1 MLCDR
6 MPTMEGK
13 QTISISTGTMLRV
26 LGIAAAAWALW
37 QLSSLVLL
45 LLAAIV
51 IASAA
56 EPGVEFF
63 LSKKFP
69 RPLAVVSVYAGVL
82 GVLAAIVWFFIP
94 PILAE
99 TSAVLAILPQYLSQ
113 AQSLG
118 LPFLQGAGQTS
129 IFDSILSLQDAFVDT
144 GTGVLS
150 FISSLFGGAFYF
162 LLTVV
167 VSIYFSLQETGID
180 DFLRLVTPTKNRDY
194 VLGLWK
200 RSQKKIGLWMQGQL
214 LLSVIITV
222 LLYLGLA
229 LLGVPYA
236 LLLAIFAGIMELIPV
251 FGSFVAAVPGL
262 LAVLATGDLTLVG
275 AVALLYLVV
284 NQFQAH
290 LIYPL
295 VVKKIV
301 GVPPI
306 LVIIALLAGGQL
318 AGLPGVLLAV
328 PIAACIQEFVND
340 LQKGKIAAAL

>member
-1 MLCDR
+1 
-6 MPTMEGK
+6 MPSMEGK
-13 QTISISTGTMLRV
+13 QTISISTGTMIRV
-26 LGIAAAAWALW
+26 LVVGAGAFALW
-37 QLSSLVLL
+37 QLSNLVLL
-45 LLAAIV
+45 LLAAVV

-63 LSKKFP
+63 LKHKFP
-69 RPLAVVSVYAGVL
+69 RPLAVVSVYAS
-82 GVLAAIVWFFIP
+82 VLAILASVVWFFVP
-94 PILAE
+94 PVLAE

-118 LPFLQGAGQTS
+118 LSFLGGAQGAS
-129 IFDSILSLQDAFVDT
+129 LFESVLSLQSAFADT

-162 LLTVV
+162 LLTIV
-167 VSIYFSLQETGID
+167 VSIYFSFQETGID
-180 DFLRLVTPTKNRDY
+180 DFLRLVTPAKDREY

-222 LLYLGLA
+222 LLYLGLS
-229 LLGVPYA
+229 LIGIEYA

-262 LAVLATGDLTLVG
+262 MATLVTGDLTLVLI
-275 AVALLYLVV
+275 VAGLYLIV

-340 LQKGKIAAAL
+340 IQKEKRSALG